1 MNICIQERP
10 IQLVPWNK
18 GTPISLRK
26 PGGKEGITIRTYD
39 RLMTELQTMRSA
51 KSGAHRNVEKLI
63 DIYDRLAKK
72 SDKEPDVHPFLEN

>member
-1 MNICIQERP
+1 MYSGKTYSIGPVEHRTHITWKN
-10 IQLVPWNK
+10 
-18 GTPISLRK
+18 
-26 PGGKEGITIRTYD
+26 PGGKKGGITIRTYD

-51 KSGAHRNVEKLI
+51 KSGANRNAEKLI